1 MWLLP
6 GTHAM
11 ARPFSGSSV
20 PHVFQPRLSSCSVRT
35 AISLTFFL
43 PATQERLLLLLLQRL
58 PAFHSLVYGLR
69 LLLPLG
75 SAAFSEAVNL
85 LPLLL
90 PSQVT
95 FQPAGPKVDNSR
107 EAFDQA
113 EEAAQRRLHR
123 KHPALWL
130 SSRTWATYLNRRQ
143 CLHKSQ
149 PLVCGPIKI
158 LIF

>member
-1 MWLLP
+1 MGLGIVIPLP
-6 GTHAM
+6 FTKQHL
-11 ARPFSGSSV
+11 FSKFLVWEGGQKLAVVDLTASWNSCNGQALFW
-20 PHVFQPRLSSCSVRT
+20 VFCASISSCSVRI
-35 AISLTFFL
+35 AISLTFFVL
-43 PATQERLLLLLLQRL
+43 ATQERLLLLLLQRL
-58 PAFHSLVYGLR
+58 LAFHSLVYGLR

-113 EEAAQRRLHR
+113 EEAA
-123 KHPALWL
+123 
-130 SSRTWATYLNRRQ
+130 
-143 CLHKSQ
+143 
-149 PLVCGPIKI
+149 
-158 LIF
+158 